1 MPWVINWLLKFFF
14 VPIPIQVQVLGIDN
28 FYDLY
33 HFFNKD
39 TTDDE
44 WLAMNAWLGKHGFA
58 PRQMGLW
65 SKLHE
70 SNNDATM

>member
-1 MPWVINWLLKFFF
+1 LLKFFF

-39 TTDDE
+39 TIDDE
-44 WLAMNAWLGKHGFA
+44 WLAMNA
-58 PRQMGLW
+58 
-65 SKLHE
+65 
-70 SNNDATM
+70 